1 MRQKI
6 ILVAAFLAI
15 VFSFSAC
22 GSKKVD
28 VRDYIES
35 FITVS
40 GADGYGKADM
50 DSFDELELVDD
61 IVNNCLTS
69 KNTDPLTAKI
79 DLYGD
84 IDLELKQDYEN
95 LKNGDKIELTLTYDE
110 AAFKAYGIRFKNKSG
125 DVLEYEIHDLP
136 ELGSFDPFEDLD
148 YTITGYNGYAT
159 IEVSNKSEDNIDSIY
174 TSFYIEDE
182 ENKSLN
188 TKSKLSNGDKLKV
201 HPYSGYTTEE
211 DYINYCIENLL
222 SKPTRTEMEIEVKDL
237 KDPKTIDLFGDE
249 YLEISVSGI
258 SNSDIEGFY
267 HNGKLTLKNKK
278 DNKIYYHVRKDS
290 YLSNGE
296 KVTIYASTS
305 STYIFD
311 SGNSEWEHEQLLNY
325 CLKTYDAI
333 PKSYSYTYTVEG
345 LDYYATSIEQIPDE
359 TINLMKNAADD
370 VRTEEVAQWKES
382 SLNSSDYIGAYFMH
396 PKEVENNSW
405 GSTAHIWNGTQDN
418 KIYLIFKNTVT
429 DPDGEFSYYWYIAFT
444 NVLIKNDGTADVDV
458 SNYEIPTVYDNG
470 HLKTSK
476 YIYPGFEKYD
486 DMYAK
491 LVTSE
496 ADFYDCDSTVKE

>member
-6 ILVAAFLAI
+6 ILAAAFLAI

-28 VRDYIES
+28 ISDYLQNV
-35 FITVS
+35 ITVS
-40 GADGYGKADM
+40 GADGYGKVTQDDLADVI
-50 DSFDELELVDD
+50 LVEN

-69 KNTDPLTAKI
+69 KNSNPLSVRF
-79 DLYGD
+79 DLYD
-84 IDLELKQDYEN
+84 DLTLELNQDYEN
-95 LKNGDKIELTLTYDE
+95 LKNGDKIEITLTYDE

-237 KDPKTIDLFGDE
+237 KDPKKIDIFSDK
-249 YLEISVSGI
+249 YLDISVSGI
-258 SNSDIEGFY
+258 SGYGN
-267 HNGKLTLKNKK
+267 LTINKK
-278 DNKIYYHVRKDS
+278 DDNGIYYHVSKES
-290 YLSNGE
+290 YLSNGDE
-296 KVTIYASTS
+296 VTITASTHS
-305 STYIFD
+305 WSIFD
-311 SGNSEWEHEQLLNY
+311 DEETLEDVTYY
-325 CLKTYDAI
+325 CLNNLDAI
-333 PKSYSYTYTVEG
+333 PKDFTYTYTVEG
-345 LDYYATSIEQIPDE
+345 LDYYATALRQIPEDVM
-359 TINLMKNAADD
+359 NQMKNQADD
-370 VRTEEVAQWKES
+370 IRTEEFASSTKES
-382 SLNSSDYIGAYFMH
+382 LISSDYLGAYLLCEKNIQKH
-396 PKEVENNSW
+396 PSYGDSYNRVYLIYK
-405 GSTAHIWNGTQDN
+405 N
-418 KIYLIFKNTVT
+418 KISN
-429 DPDGEFSYYWYIAFT
+429 PDGEFTYYWYINFDDIIVGNDESVEV
-444 NVLIKNDGTADVDV
+444 NVLDCDYPRVNNVGALSTKSGF
-458 SNYEIPTVYDNG
+458 Y
-470 HLKTSK
+470 
-476 YIYPGFEKYD
+476 YPGYEKFD
-486 DMYAK
+486 VMYEK
-491 LVTSE
+491 LVNSKL
-496 ADFYDCDSTVKE
+496 DYYDCDSTVKE